1 MMWFDW
7 FVLGLVFL
15 VGGLCLAALE
25 RARRRARAKGED
37 R

>member
-1 MMWFDW
+1 MWFDW

-15 VGGLCLAALE
+15 VGGLCLATLE
-25 RARRRARAKGED
+25 VARRRAKGKD